1 MRPLT
6 APPSAD
12 CAEPLVPFPLPPVVE
27 AAEGCEVLQRR
38 LGMDRWMV
46 ARSPAMLAIGARAQ
60 QLADFEV
67 AVLLLGESGSGK
79 EVLARFIHECS
90 PRKHHRFLK
99 LNCAALPD
107 ELLESELFGYE
118 PGAFTG
124 ATRSKPGL
132 FEMAH
137 KGTLFLDEIGE
148 MPMSLQAKLLHVLQ
162 DHRFTRLGGREEIFA
177 DVRVLAATNV
187 DLPQAMAERRFR
199 EDLFFRLNVFSL
211 HLPPLRERLEDIPAL
226 LDHCVQ
232 RLSRELNCAP
242 RPLTPEII
250 ARCLRHPW
258 PGNVREL
265 ENFVQ
270 RHLIFGDKAW
280 LDVRPALPAE
290 ASAPVPVASAALA
303 PGNAEGLRDLVHRVS
318 GEIERQAIA
327 RALEENR
334 WNRTVA
340 ARVLNISYRALLN
353 KVRLY
358 NLYPSLPAK
367 NGSRAN

>member
-1 MRPLT
+1 M
-6 APPSAD
+6 PSTISDEA
-12 CAEPLVPFPLPPVVE
+12 LVPFPVRAPGDD
-27 AAEGCEVLQRR
+27 ADNCETLERR
-38 LGMDRWMV
+38 LGMNRWMV

-60 QLADFEV
+60 QLAEFDV

-79 EVLARFIHECS
+79 EVLARLIHECS
-90 PRKHHRFLK
+90 PRRHHRFLK

-132 FEMAH
+132 FEMCD

-148 MPMSLQAKLLHVLQ
+148 MPMALQAKLLHVLQ

-211 HLPPLRERLEDIPAL
+211 HVPPLRERPEDIPAL
-226 LDHCVQ
+226 LEHCMQ
-232 RLSRELNCAP
+232 RLARELNCDP

-280 LDVRPALPAE
+280 LDARPGLAAE
-290 ASAPVPVASAALA
+290 APLREPAAAALA
-303 PGNAEGLRDLVHRVS
+303 AAGNAEGLRDLVHRVA
-318 GEIERQAIA
+318 GEIERQAIT

-358 NLYPSLPAK
+358 NLVPSLPVK
-367 NGSRAN
+367 SGSAAN